1 MFLKVYKYLEIFFF
15 TLSCQERNIGQA
27 PLSYQ
32 EIALAFTHLL
42 HNHHTSVRRWTW
54 QVNIR
59 HKEPVWREICYIIQ
73 ALCSTVEQYDAYPF
87 RIPVD
92 FRGFGSESIVQMAL
106 HSQLTLI
113 GHKETGPTMPLLV
126 FVYNTWSAIA
136 PLCYLDAY
144 IDVYIV
150 KALQY
155 MHNKCGGCMYLV
167 SSIHTICNL

>member
-1 MFLKVYKYLEIFFF
+1 M
-15 TLSCQERNIGQA
+15 TGD
-27 PLSYQ
+27 
-32 EIALAFTHLL
+32 LL
-42 HNHHTSVRRWTW
+42 HNSGT
-54 QVNIR
+54 
-59 HKEPVWREICYIIQ
+59 
-73 ALCSTVEQYDAYPF
+73 CSTVEQYDAYPF

-92 FRGFGSESIVQMAL
+92 FWGFGSESIVQMAL